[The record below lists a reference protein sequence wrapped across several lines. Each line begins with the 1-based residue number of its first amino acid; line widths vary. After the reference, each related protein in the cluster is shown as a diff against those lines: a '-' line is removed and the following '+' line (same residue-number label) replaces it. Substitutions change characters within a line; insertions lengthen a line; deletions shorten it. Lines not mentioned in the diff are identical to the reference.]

1 MKKYKENK
9 FEKVKNDQS
18 EHKDVLSVHFIGSK
32 SKSRT
37 RSLGDSLKDFPDE
50 IRDFLDFPVWAVTF
64 IVLCLVCVSV
74 AVILY
79 LY

>member
-1 MKKYKENK
+1 MERIKENK
-9 FEKVKNDQS
+9 FETVKNEKT

-50 IRDFLDFPVWAVTF
+50 IRDFPDFPIWAVTF

-74 AVILY
+74 AIILY